1 MQQQQPQP
9 HISPTS
15 AQAAIS
21 AALKSQRLRK
31 NRGSY
36 SCGRCG
42 QPKKGHVCHLPPL
55 DTATPIVP
63 EPLTSVS
70 AAASSSTRPPAPPP
84 RQPFTHLRRA
94 LSFDDD
100 EARDSLDL
108 DADVV
113 QPGRFDAAGL
123 WEVLKRLPPSG
134 LLMAA
139 RVCRGWRE
147 TAWKMWKS
155 AEELRIRV
163 PERAQ
168 IGYVGSLLQKCPALI
183 RLSLKIESEFD
194 ATTLAC
200 TAFSCPNLEV
210 LEISTSAAAVN
221 RISGYIF
228 LKPLSSF
235 IRRQWDELGRFVS
248 NKRGLR
254 SLKMEGCSSLGGVAL
269 TSTSLSTLW
278 LADLHSLSKMIFN
291 CPNLIEISLEFSLQ
305 EDDSS
310 DLIAMID
317 GLGRTCTRLQNIHI
331 ASLKL
336 SHSFVLALTAVNFR
350 DLRML
355 SLVLGI
361 DITDASVAA
370 ISSTYTNLELLDLSG
385 SNITDTGLGMIC
397 DALPDTLSKLLV
409 ALCPNITSSGIQFA
423 TAQLPLLELMDC
435 GMTVSDPTSD
445 NPTIEEKSSTPQK
458 ASGYNQKMFIKHK
471 RLKKLSLWG
480 GSSLDALFLN
490 CPELKNLN
498 LNLCSNLQP
507 ESLVLQC
514 PKLELVSA
522 SGCQNLLI
530 GAIRKQVSENFA
542 AGEIHMP
549 LKRLADASK
558 RIQAPPSLYQERRED
573 ENKKKKKKRRK
584 VDREVCTIIH

>member
-1 MQQQQPQP
+1 MKQPQPQPQP

-36 SCGRCG
+36 SCSRCG
-42 QPKKGHVCHLPPL
+42 QPKKGHVCHLDVP
-55 DTATPIVP
+55 TTPIAP

-84 RQPFTHLRRA
+84 PVRQPFSHLRRA
-94 LSFDDD
+94 LSFDDGVD
-100 EARDSLDL
+100 ARGDSSDPDL
-108 DADVV
+108 DGDDAV
-113 QPGRFDAAGL
+113 QPGRFRAAGL

-134 LLMAA
+134 LMTAA
-139 RVCRGWRE
+139 RVCRRWRE
-147 TAWKMWKS
+147 TARRMWKA

-163 PERAQ
+163 PDRAQ
-168 IGYVGSLLQKCPALI
+168 IGYVGSLLQKCPALV
-183 RLSLKIESEFD
+183 RLSLKIDSGFD

-200 TAFSCPNLEV
+200 IAFSCPNLEV
-210 LEISTSAAAVN
+210 LEISTSGASVN
-221 RISGYIF
+221 RISG
-228 LKPLSSF
+228 
-235 IRRQWDELGRFVS
+235 DELGRFVS

-254 SLKMEGCSSLGGVAL
+254 SLKMEGCSSLGGFAL
-269 TSTSLSTLW
+269 SSSSLSTLW
-278 LADLHSLSKMIFN
+278 LADLHSLSKMVFN
-291 CPNLIEISLEFSLQ
+291 CPNLIEVSLEFSRQ
-305 EDDSS
+305 EDDST
-310 DLIAMID
+310 DLVTMID
-317 GLGRTCTRLQNIHI
+317 GFGRTCTRLQNIHI
-331 ASLKL
+331 ASLRL
-336 SHSFVLALTAVNFR
+336 SHTFVLALTAVNFR

-361 DITDASVAA
+361 NITDASVAA

-385 SNITDTGLGMIC
+385 SSITDTGLGMIC
-397 DALPDTLSKLLV
+397 DVLPDTLSKLLV

-435 GMTVSDPTSD
+435 GMTVSDPSSDDPTSS
-445 NPTIEEKSSTPQK
+445 ERSSTPQK
-458 ASGYNQKMFIKHK
+458 ASGYNQKIFIKHK

-480 GSSLDALFLN
+480 CSSLDALFLN
-490 CPELKNLN
+490 CPELKDLN
-498 LNLCSNLQP
+498 LNSCSNLKP

-514 PKLELVSA
+514 PKLELVHA

-542 AGEIHMP
+542 AGENHMP

-558 RIQAPPSLYQERRED
+558 RIQAPPSLYQEARED
-573 ENKKKKKKRRK
+573 ENNPGKKRRK
-584 VDREVCTIIH
+584 VERELCTIIH